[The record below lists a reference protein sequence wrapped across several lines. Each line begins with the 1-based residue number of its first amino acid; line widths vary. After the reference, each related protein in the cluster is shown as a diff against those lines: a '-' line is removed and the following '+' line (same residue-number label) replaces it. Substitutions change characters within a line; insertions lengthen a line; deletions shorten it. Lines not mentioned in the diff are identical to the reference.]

1 MNDRAPVSVTDLATR
16 RRANDVLTSVTLVF
30 DGVHYG
36 TIPVRA
42 RYAKGKPIVLY
53 VVPSPN
59 RFGGRDDGDGFS
71 GPLECLITDDP
82 ALAVAHEAVR

>member
-1 MNDRAPVSVTDLATR
+1 MNGLGCASVTDLAAR
-16 RRANDVLTSVTLVF
+16 RRGNDVLSSVTLVL

-53 VVPSPN
+53 VIPST
-59 RFGGRDDGDGFS
+59 GGRDDAEGFS
-71 GPLECLITDDP
+71 GPVDCLITDDP
-82 ALAVAHEAVR
+82 TLALAHETAR